1 MKVTTVGCGPL
12 CPAEHQAVAFWG
24 WGSVVSSE
32 QLFHLWE
39 TLHRQEDRSEQVKSK
54 LINRETWTAMERAR
68 F

>member
-12 CPAEHQAVAFWG
+12 CPVEHQAVAFWG

-32 QLFHLWE
+32 QLLHLWE
-39 TLHRQEDRSEQVKSK
+39 TLHRQEDRSEQVKEK
-54 LINRETWTAMERAR
+54 LINRETWTGIERAR